1 MQKST
6 VNEGASTTFAK
17 SIAEIVPPIPV
28 ESVKQSEK
36 ITTIISQNSTKPI
49 PPSSSDKL
57 APVVTSPTKV
67 EAKIDASKNG
77 DLIDAPQKP
86 LDTIL
91 DKEDDKKK
99 QPNIDNDLGNDNE
112 DSEDIFGN
120 QSSAIPDVAGEKN
133 EDEYDDDT
141 LPEENREE
149 LKQAQQ
155 EVPDH
160 GMPNEHEQQQNPTPK
175 VLDVNFQE
183 DPDSNFF
190 AYLCG
195 IMFLC
200 VFLYILQQNRH
211 KILALCL
218 EGRRGS
224 RRGRERSRGGS
235 KAAYSKLDCN
245 LEEAIMSKKS
255 LNGKSMDIIY

>member
-1 MQKST
+1 MFSLKDKPEKSNET
-6 VNEGASTTFAK
+6 ITSTPSIFVKNVADILPATAIEKKNETAKIVVNETQT
-17 SIAEIVPPIPV
+17 
-28 ESVKQSEK
+28 
-36 ITTIISQNSTKPI
+36 
-49 PPSSSDKL
+49 KL
-57 APVVTSPTKV
+57 ASVVVPTTKV
-67 EAKIDASKNG
+67 AVSQISEAVV
-77 DLIDAPQKP
+77 PQNP
-86 LDTIL
+86 IDTIL
-91 DKEDDKKK
+91 DK
-99 QPNIDNDLGNDNE
+99 NNDEIINNDNE
-112 DSEDIFGN
+112 ESKDVFDEEK
-120 QSSAIPDVAGEKN
+120 SSVNPKN
-133 EDEYDDDT
+133 EEEYNEDDDDGI
-141 LPEENREE
+141 PEEKMNEQV
-149 LKQAQQ
+149 KQAQDGVQ
-155 EVPDH
+155 IV
-160 GMPNEHEQQQNPTPK
+160 EHDSPSDETPTRK
-175 VLDVNFQE
+175 VIDKDVQFQE

-200 VFLYILQQNRH
+200 IFLYVLQQNRH